1 MSDFEV
7 TKQELEKLRVQNKM
21 LKKKLMEEEGS
32 LGASAL
38 DESNYNED
46 DQQTNEI
53 NDTLGDNSVIMKPGS
68 KKKKNNLVS
77 VGVSRPD
84 SLLSLA
90 EGFNQKIEELI
101 EEKSKSIVNM
111 IQRGQIGQF
120 NKYQHPYSL
129 NYNVPQ
135 TKHGQPTQPNI
146 QQNPY

>member
-7 TKQELEKLRVQNKM
+7 TKQELEKLKAQNKM

-53 NDTLGDNSVIMKPGS
+53 NDTLGDNSAIMKPGS

-111 IQRGQIGQF
+111 I
-120 NKYQHPYSL
+120 
-129 NYNVPQ
+129 
-135 TKHGQPTQPNI
+135 
-146 QQNPY
+146 